1 MLSHAIIV
9 NDNFIVSQKIEHI
22 YDGDITVDC
31 NAIMKAFMESRTS
44 EITGGTLF
52 ATGCPG
58 LNEASM
64 IIAAMLN
71 KVVFTREPANSDEMC
86 ALELLKERNIEIVL
100 NPNII
105 L

>member
-1 MLSHAIIV
+1 
-9 NDNFIVSQKIEHI
+9 
-22 YDGDITVDC
+22 
-31 NAIMKAFMESRTS
+31 MKAFMESRPS
-44 EITGGTLF
+44 EIAGGTLF

-64 IIAAMLN
+64 IIAATLN